1 MTTLACALAV
11 CSAVVAAYFS
21 LCSLYSYRQTRR
33 IADALCRG
41 QREAEA
47 MRAAIAKAMA
57 KQTVGI
63 N

>member
-1 MTTLACALAV
+1 MTILACVL
-11 CSAVVAAYFS
+11 SVVAAMVATYFS
-21 LCSLYSYRQTRR
+21 IASLQAYRQTRR

-47 MRAAIAKAMA
+47 MRAAIAKAMS
-57 KQTVGI
+57 KQTVGV